1 MPRLDGEASDFWS
14 AAAIMAF
21 IGVVLLIFS
30 GPA

>member
-1 MPRLDGEASDFWS
+1 MSRMNEEANDFWS

-21 IGVVLLIFS
+21 IGVVLLICG